1 MHCNSV
7 YSDPVQFKLCI
18 ITPLGLELF
27 LLDEVA
33 VEKEG
38 IERGREGKKKMT
50 RPYTCSTLSKLIS

>member
-18 ITPLGLELF
+18 ITPLGLELP

-38 IERGREGKKKMT
+38 IERGREGKKNHDKAIYM
-50 RPYTCSTLSKLIS
+50 